1 MLVAAALALNR
12 NARSRGAVLLHAPMC
27 KRDCTGHGVCHGN
40 LCHCF
45 KGYAG
50 SACDTVSPSCVSNCS
65 GHGSCTRGACIC
77 DSFFTGPAC
86 DQPVAGCPNM
96 CSGMG
101 HCEYGRC
108 KCAKGRAG
116 TDCSLAEDFTCPGWP
131 ACGGSKRGV
140 CIDRECS
147 CHAGYH
153 GKACEHDSRHALIAG
168 CPANCTGHGACTPRP
183 RAHPA
188 RARPRHESLCSR
200 GTWLARRRSLD
211 RRVHVRRGV
220 HRRRV

>member
-1 MLVAAALALNR
+1 M
-12 NARSRGAVLLHAPMC
+12 
-27 KRDCTGHGVCHGN
+27 
-40 LCHCF
+40 F
-45 KGYAG
+45 
-50 SACDTVSPSCVSNCS
+50 SNDL
-65 GHGSCTRGACIC
+65 RPFLCIC

-108 KCAKGRAG
+108 KCAQGRAG
-116 TDCSLAEDFTCPGWP
+116 ADCSLAEDFTCPGWP

-153 GKACEHDSRHALIAG
+153 GKACEHDSRQALIAG
-168 CPANCTGHGACTPRP
+168 CPAHCTGHGACTPRP

-188 RARPRHESLCSR
+188 VARAPAARVVVLTRRVAGAQAIARQARARAPRGTPAPRVTCSR
-200 GTWLARRRSLD
+200 ATRTTGTRGQRCCCSACSWVFFSSAR
-211 RRVHVRRGV
+211 
-220 HRRRV
+220 